1 MKKLGMVLAG
11 CVFGA
16 SMMAA
21 TATTA
26 MAADGPTIQM
36 IVMSINSEYWLNVKA
51 GAEAELEKVG
61 GELIYT
67 GPSLGR

>member
-36 IVMSINSEYWLNVKA
+36 IVMSINSEYWLNVK
-51 GAEAELEKVG
+51 LEPRLNWKRLAV
-61 GELIYT
+61 
-67 GPSLGR
+67 S

>member
-61 GELIYT
+61 GELIYF
-67 GPSLGR
+67 SA